1 MSAAPRR
8 AIVGNRCS
16 GDERPNA
23 IYSGRA
29 LCGDS
34 ERPNGCRATK
44 KYDKFPSPHGFARAE
59 DYIGYQ
65 KQYHI
70 LGREACR
77 SARTARP
84 HVRFGSKSDIGAC
97 PRHVCFTP
105 KSGHCGA
112 ASRCP
117 LCAKSR
123 LMQCSKKDRYSI
135 TWSARTSRVSGIFNP
150 SAFAVL
156 RLITSSNLVGRSMGS
171 SLGFVPERMRA
182 T

>member
-1 MSAAPRR
+1 VLERQISIEHIAVLSKAADERRPRR

-29 LCGDS
+29 LRGDS

-70 LGREACR
+70 LGREGR
-77 SARTARP
+77 SLHQRP
-84 HVRFGSKSDIGAC
+84 A
-97 PRHVCFTP
+97 
-105 KSGHCGA
+105 
-112 ASRCP
+112 
-117 LCAKSR
+117 
-123 LMQCSKKDRYSI
+123 LM
-135 TWSARTSRVSGIFNP
+135 SALGQK
-150 SAFAVL
+150 A
-156 RLITSSNLVGRSMGS
+156 TSSPRRSMS
-171 SLGFVPERMRA
+171 ALLLKADIAEQASQHF
-182 T
+182 